1 MVYDP
6 QKHHRRSIRLKGYD
20 YSQQGAYFVTICNKG
35 RHCFFGEVIDQSMIL
50 NDAGIMVDK
59 WVQELPNKFPDIKC
73 DVWQVMP
80 NHFHAIIINNGNPV
94 GADLCVGPNNAAD
107 VSFSPNNSTPKLLG
121 EHKGSPLY
129 RVIQW
134 FKTMTTNEYI
144 RGVKNAGWPEFNGKL
159 WQRNYWEHIIRD
171 QKSYDRIAQY
181 IINNPANW
189 DTDRLKGADKEPN

>member
-20 YSQQGAYFVTICNKG
+20 YSQQGAYFVTICTKD
-35 RHCFFGEVIDQSMIL
+35 RQCFFGEVVDGRMVLNHAGNMI
-50 NDAGIMVDK
+50 NR
-59 WVQELPNKFPDIKC
+59 WVMELPNKFSDIEC
-73 DVWQVMP
+73 DVSQVMP
-80 NHFHAIIINNGNPV
+80 NHFHAIVINNGNPV
-94 GADLCVGPNNAAD
+94 GADLRVDPNNAGD
-107 VSFSPNNSTPKLLG
+107 VQFSPNNSVPKLLG

-181 IINNPANW
+181 IISNPANW
-189 DTDRLKGADKEPN
+189 DTDQLNRGQQTT